1 MPAET
6 LLTNRFLRIDEIEK
20 YERLNHLTD
29 VGGADHANDRTVH
42 VAARAEDH
50 LQAAPAKG
58 VGGVWMTA
66 SMRHSAGILLAID
79 DVPGQMSVSVC
90 A

>member
-6 LLTNRFLRIDEIEK
+6 LLTNRILRIDEIEK
-20 YERLNHLTD
+20 CERLNHLAG
-29 VGGADHANDRTVH
+29 VGGADHANDWPVR

-50 LQAAPAKG
+50 LQAAPTTG

-66 SMRHSAGILLAID
+66 FMRRSAGILLAIH
-79 DVPGQMSVSVC
+79 DVPGQISESVW